1 MLDEYVLIPDIFEP
15 TAYSNAALIEAYLP
29 FLREPILQEALVRDL
44 ADGGWRKYCLDN
56 AGGLH
61 RLTRELIRKLLQ
73 GNRLRRF
80 PRQAQHEPASTIDWC
95 NEALGANAIDALTG
109 IIVGHGTKDSFTEN
123 EVASIERLTA
133 TPWWQGR
140 SPTVSVDRKT
150 VSYLSVLGRVLA
162 QANSFM
168 FIDPYLDPS
177 SQGYGQ
183 FHQLLAPLA
192 GRDPRPKIELHRS
205 FNKGLPQ
212 HVTPNEAYWRQA
224 FSGLGAQLT
233 ANGLAGE
240 VFIWSEFHD
249 RFMIADVI
257 GINASAG
264 FDVTNRPNDLAVWSR
279 LGRSDKDS
287 VQRRYDPAS
296 SAPIWRFPIGQ

>member
-1 MLDEYVLIPDIFEP
+1 MLDEYVLVPDIFDP
-15 TAYSNAALIEAYLP
+15 AAYSDPALIDAYLP

-56 AGGLH
+56 AGSLH
-61 RLTRELIRKLLQ
+61 RLNREFIKKLLQ

-80 PRQAQHEPASTIDWC
+80 PRQAPNVPGCTADWC
-95 NEALGANAIDALTG
+95 DEALSANAVDALTG
-109 IIVGHGTKDSFTEN
+109 IIVGHGTKQAFN
-123 EVASIERLTA
+123 QGEVASIERLTA

-150 VSYLSVLGRVLA
+150 VDYLRVLGRVLL

-192 GRDPRPKIELHRS
+192 VRAPKPKIELHRS
-205 FNKGLPQ
+205 FNKGVPQ

-224 FSGLGAQLT
+224 FSGLGAQLK
-233 ANGLAGE
+233 ASGLVAE

-249 RFMIADVI
+249 RFLISDVI
-257 GINASAG
+257 GIGASAG
-264 FDVTNRPNDLAVWSR
+264 FDVTNRPDDLAVWSR
-279 LGRSDKDS
+279 LGRGDKDAI
-287 VQRRYDPAS
+287 QRRFDPAS
-296 SAPIWRFPIGQ
+296 SPPRWRFVIGQ